1 MKKIN
6 RQRMATIF
14 LMIAV
19 FLNPFG
25 YDAIQALLI
34 KLTGSFWSANLV
46 LYCLAVF
53 FFGLYFLFS
62 GNNPI
67 REIKDITL
75 SIYNDKI
82 KHYVNKKS

>member
-25 YDAIQALLI
+25 YDALQALLI

-46 LYCLAVF
+46 LYFLAAF

>member
-1 MKKIN
+1 
-6 RQRMATIF
+6 
-14 LMIAV
+14 MIAV

-25 YDAIQALLI
+25 YDALQALLI

-46 LYCLAVF
+46 LYFLAAF